1 MPKDN
6 RRQRLALF
14 ESGNTKCPI
23 CLFPF
28 TKSEVEA
35 GNTVTL
41 EHVSPSGLPRA
52 GRSLAMCLTC
62 RECNH
67 GTGRG
72 VEQAT
77 IRAARMEATIY
88 IAGLPHR
95 AYLSE
100 SRPHI
105 SIQGRRAAA
114 EQRIVSETL
123 RRGGDMKLTATLPT
137 RHHASVVYL
146 KAAYLTVLCLLGK
159 YGYNWAASSALRV
172 VRAQIRSPKEEII
185 DRFAFSARES
195 ILENGTAINTRHAT
209 PCWAVKIGDCL
220 VVLPPDT
227 NDGSFYAG
235 RGPFS
240 GNDNATLGG
249 GPMWFP
255 AKFGRTRVGLI
266 TMREDFDPKGVLGVC
281 AAGKITS

>member
-1 MPKDN
+1 
-6 RRQRLALF
+6 
-14 ESGNTKCPI
+14 
-23 CLFPF
+23 
-28 TKSEVEA
+28 
-35 GNTVTL
+35 
-41 EHVSPSGLPRA
+41 
-52 GRSLAMCLTC
+52 
-62 RECNH
+62 
-67 GTGRG
+67 
-72 VEQAT
+72 
-77 IRAARMEATIY
+77 
-88 IAGLPHR
+88 
-95 AYLSE
+95 
-100 SRPHI
+100 
-105 SIQGRRAAA
+105 
-114 EQRIVSETL
+114 
-123 RRGGDMKLTATLPT
+123 MKLTATLPT

-159 YGYNWAASSALRV
+159 YGYKWAASSALRV

-195 ILENGTAINTRHAT
+195 ILENGIALNTRHAT

-266 TMREDFDPKGVLGVC
+266 TMREDFDPKGVLGTDNLFGLKGKLALDAVERQC
-281 AAGKITS
+281 VVAGYQDNRIAVLFTDRLR